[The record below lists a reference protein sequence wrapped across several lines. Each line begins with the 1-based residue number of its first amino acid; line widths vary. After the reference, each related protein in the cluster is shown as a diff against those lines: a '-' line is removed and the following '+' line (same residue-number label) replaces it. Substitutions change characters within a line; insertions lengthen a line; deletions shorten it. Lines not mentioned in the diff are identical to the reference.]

1 MLESIKNGITS
12 ILDFFFSIGEFVVG
26 FVKDLGTLATTLA
39 DTVSSIPDY
48 FSWLPPELLA
58 SILAIFGIV
67 VLYKVLG
74 REG

>member
-1 MLESIKNGITS
+1 MLESIKNGITA
-12 ILDFFFSIGEFVVG
+12 ILDFFSSIGEFVVG

-39 DTVSSIPDY
+39 DTVTSIPDY
-48 FSWLPPELLA
+48 FAWLPAELLV
-58 SILAIFGIV
+58 SLIAIFGIV